1 MLVWV
6 QVPSS
11 ALVKSMGNL
20 DFIEVSPFLF
30 LYGEKFHTRSYD
42 NIIFINIIGFYFLSV
57 YFYRGIRK
65 IICP

>member
-1 MLVWV
+1 
-6 QVPSS
+6 
-11 ALVKSMGNL
+11 MGNL